1 MLTIIIFLLILSV
14 LVLIH
19 EFGHFMMAK
28 KAGIGVEEFGIG
40 LPPRIWGKKVKGTI
54 YSVNWLPFGGFVR
67 LVGEDPQDKRRDQK
81 DSFYIKSLGQ
91 RTLVVVAGV
100 VSNLLLAIVIFY
112 IVVFALGFKVSLP
125 LLFEH
130 KFEFVN
136 QSRQVIVADV
146 NAGSVAQSA
155 GIKISDSIIQVGD
168 EKISSIEGLQ
178 KIIRSSEGKN
188 LTLVLEN
195 PVNNKTR
202 TVEVTPTYS
211 TELKAPALGV
221 GLGELVVLNYTTLPQ
236 KLFAGFIH
244 SYNTVVYSG
253 KVFGELIGYA
263 VRTRNIAPV
272 SEGVSGPIGIAQITS
287 QAVALGPISVLQ
299 LIGLLSLNLGIIN
312 ILPIPALDGG
322 RFFFIIVEAVTRRR
336 VYPAVEK
343 WAHTI
348 GFALLLALIVLITY
362 NDILKLFR

>member
-1 MLTIIIFLLILSV
+1 MAILVFIIILSILV
-14 LVLIH
+14 ILH
-19 EFGHFMMAK
+19 ELGHFLMAK
-28 KAGIGVEEFGIG
+28 RAGIGVEEFGIG
-40 LPPRIWGKKVKGTI
+40 LPPRIWGKKDKGTI
-54 YSVNWLPFGGFVR
+54 YIFNWLPFGGFVR
-67 LVGEDPQDKRRDQK
+67 LVGEDPQDARRDQK
-81 DSFYIKSLGQ
+81 DSFYVKSLGQ
-91 RTLVVVAGV
+91 RTMVVVAGV

-112 IVVFALGFKVSLP
+112 IVVFDLGFIVSLP

-130 KFEFVN
+130 KFKFVN
-136 QSRQVIVADV
+136 ESRQVIVADV
-146 NAGSVAQSA
+146 SASSIAQSA
-155 GIKISDSIIQVGD
+155 GIKIGDSIIQVGD
-168 EKISSIEGLQ
+168 EKISSIEDLQ
-178 KIIRSSEGKN
+178 KIIRSSENKK
-188 LTLVLEN
+188 LMLVLEN

-202 TVEVTPTYS
+202 SVEVTPAYNS
-211 TELKAPALGV
+211 ELKAPALGV
-221 GLGELVVLNYTTLPQ
+221 GLGELVVLKYATLPQ
-236 KLFAGFIH
+236 KLFSGFIH
-244 SYNTVVYSG
+244 SYNSVVYSG

-322 RFFFIIVEAVTRRR
+322 RFFFIIIEVITRRR
-336 VYPAVEK
+336 VYPAFEK

-362 NDILKLFR
+362 NDIVKLFR